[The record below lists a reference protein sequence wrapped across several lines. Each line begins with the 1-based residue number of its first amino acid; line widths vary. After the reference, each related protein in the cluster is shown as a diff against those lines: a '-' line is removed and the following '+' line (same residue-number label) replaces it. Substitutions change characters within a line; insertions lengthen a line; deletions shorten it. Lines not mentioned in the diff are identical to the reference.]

1 MVQDL
6 ILMVIIDIKIL
17 NQDFDNSI
25 IYYLNLLFKTKN
37 ILKKYFDV

>member
-6 ILMVIIDIKIL
+6 ILMVIIDIQIL

-25 IYYLNLLFKTKN
+25 IYYLKQ
-37 ILKKYFDV
+37 KYFKKIF